1 MKVQIDPRIHTRY
14 KVLLSW
20 IT

>member
-14 KVLLSW
+14 KVSLSW